1 MGDELRGAQQFYE
14 REKHLRVSRKHV
26 ERIVG
31 KTRRRE
37 RKLGAWVGDRRSRAA
52 TLTPERME
60 HLSETG
66 VRRGVAGAG
75 SEQSICLTQMFVSTD
90 AQVAAI
96 LDFLHGENAAYDA
109 PDATRFAN
117 PPGEP
122 CRGPL
127 RPRALSSGWS
137 SHRHY
142 PSDSRPP

>member
-1 MGDELRGAQQFYE
+1 MNYEAPSSSTSVRSTFGSRGSTSSGSSARPE
-14 REKHLRVSRKHV
+14 
-26 ERIVG
+26 G
-31 KTRRRE
+31 GE

-109 PDATRFAN
+109 PDATR
-117 PPGEP
+117 
-122 CRGPL
+122 
-127 RPRALSSGWS
+127 
-137 SHRHY
+137 
-142 PSDSRPP
+142 